1 MLYWNKEYLL
11 TLFEDIL
18 LDSPCLFISSISLKP
33 SFFHALALSY
43 DDRDIYI
50 KIFPPKTKVIIRM
63 KEERRSEGLR
73 RVEAIGEA
81 ASTYQVKIYKACSRL
96 EEDRWKFSID
106 GDSSLQ
112 STATSSY
119 HVIISKSQHNQDI
132 PTKLVR
138 EYSKSMP
145 NTIDHGGMQ

>member
-1 MLYWNKEYLL
+1 
-11 TLFEDIL
+11 
-18 LDSPCLFISSISLKP
+18 
-33 SFFHALALSY
+33 
-43 DDRDIYI
+43 
-50 KIFPPKTKVIIRM
+50 M
-63 KEERRSEGLR
+63 KEERRSEGLK

-81 ASTYQVKIYKACSRL
+81 ANTCQVDIYKACSRL

-106 GDSSLQ
+106 GDISLQ

-119 HVIISKSQHNQDI
+119 HVIISKSRHNQDI

-145 NTIDHGGMQ
+145 NTIDHGRMQ